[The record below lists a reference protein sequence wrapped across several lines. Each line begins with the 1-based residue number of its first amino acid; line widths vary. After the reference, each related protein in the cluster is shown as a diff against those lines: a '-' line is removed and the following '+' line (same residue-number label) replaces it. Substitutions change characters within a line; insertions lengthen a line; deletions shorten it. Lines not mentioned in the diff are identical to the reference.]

1 MSELNPEYKDQEWE
15 TTRKLLFAV
24 KDAFPSSTDPD
35 DLLELLHAS
44 SHIKKKDYKALKK
57 QSQEVKRS
65 LLWGKFWGT
74 AKSPPLLTSEQLL
87 SLFQSSTSEM
97 NKIFYRLMFSLCEK
111 LESQS
116 GTIYYI

>member
-1 MSELNPEYKDQEWE
+1 MDKEWE

-24 KDAFPSSTDPD
+24 KDSFPSSTDPD
-35 DLLELLHAS
+35 DLLELLHDS

-65 LLWGKFWGT
+65 LLWDKFWGT

-87 SLFQSSTSEM
+87 SLFQSSTSEI
-97 NKIFYRLMFSLCEK
+97 NKIFYRYMFSLCDKPELK
-111 LESQS
+111 SQS
-116 GTIYYI
+116 GTRY